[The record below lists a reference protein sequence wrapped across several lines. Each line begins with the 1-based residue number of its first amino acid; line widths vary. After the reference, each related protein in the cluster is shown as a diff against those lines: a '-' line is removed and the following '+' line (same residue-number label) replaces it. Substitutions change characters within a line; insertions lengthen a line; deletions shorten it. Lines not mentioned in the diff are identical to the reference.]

1 MDPTKVV
8 RLALQNAASVAS
20 LMLTTQAMVAEKPEE
35 KKEMH
40 PAAQGMGGG
49 MGGMM

>member
-1 MDPTKVV
+1 
-8 RLALQNAASVAS
+8 
-20 LMLTTQAMVAEKPEE
+20 MLTTQAMISEKPAG

-40 PAAQGMGGG
+40 PAAQGMGDG